1 MVKVTRDAQLDLDED
16 VSKSYIDKI
25 TESVKER
32 LVSDP
37 VRLVYDKKISKS
49 ILELIINKLGID
61 SKDSLIPGG
70 RYHNRRDYMDFP
82 SLGRNDL
89 LYPKFPDYG
98 LI

>member
-49 ILELIINKLGID
+49 ILELIILCYLDLD
-61 SKDSLIPGG
+61 SQLILCINSQLEHIQLQSL
-70 RYHNRRDYMDFP
+70 
-82 SLGRNDL
+82 
-89 LYPKFPDYG
+89 
-98 LI
+98 